1 MGAGVM
7 GTSPYDLLPVP
18 LDRGDICVRAVNLRG
33 NLYMVLQC
41 VLDLWC
47 SAVVVG
53 SRNAPAGVVFG
64 SLRSAVV
71 VVVEDHGYEEL
82 CCSD

>member
-1 MGAGVM
+1 MSRLSRVK
-7 GTSPYDLLPVP
+7 SYDLLPVP
-18 LDRGDICVRAVNLRG
+18 LGRGDIFVRAVALRG

-53 SRNAPAGVVFG
+53 SRDAPAVVVFG

-71 VVVEDHGYEEL
+71 VVVEDHG
-82 CCSD
+82 

>member
-1 MGAGVM
+1 
-7 GTSPYDLLPVP
+7 
-18 LDRGDICVRAVNLRG
+18 
-33 NLYMVLQC
+33 MVLQC
-41 VLDLWC
+41 VLDLWW

-53 SRNAPAGVVFG
+53 SRNAPAIVVFS

-82 CCSD
+82 CALVTVD